1 MPVTTFVAQAFAIL
15 HGSTT
20 LLYLTILAIV
30 DRLKKPY
37 ARADHEALRQAY
49 HDLWNLE
56 TSKHQHSFVEAN
68 GLQLHYL
75 SNNDTQRAPNLVIL
89 LHGFPDSAH
98 VFDNVLA
105 SRRLASTDSK
115 LVALGLPGYGGSDTP
130 KDFGAESMLNAIIEA
145 IIELK
150 KRHLDSESQTSN
162 GQCILLGHD
171 WGGAIAFRIAA
182 ETERLVDRV
191 VVLNSMHLPHA
202 KARLSSQVS
211 KCNNALAQWRQDP
224 LKSLQKGWQELQPVK
239 NQLMKSSYIFMFN
252 LPYPLQLLS
261 TALDFLVN
269 YCHRQIAPTKRR
281 LHVISAASNGPS
293 EAEATSR
300 NPEGQTYGPSVL
312 YRAKADPPGDWLQ
325 RIRIYREGLATRS
338 WKPSEAVLPY
348 IPTEEEASKS
358 QTKAGKLRYPM
369 TIVFGLDDLAFDIR
383 IALDGIEDFFVSQD
397 EGGGRRS
404 HVVRLKGQGHW
415 FFTQPQGAVVL
426 ERVLFALLEKS
437 DVGGLESDLAR
448 EVDQGGVDVETY

>member
-1 MPVTTFVAQAFAIL
+1 MPVTTFIAQAFAIL

-20 LLYLTILAIV
+20 LLYLTILAFIN
-30 DRLKKPY
+30 RLRKPY
-37 ARADHEALRQAY
+37 TRADHGTWRQAY

-56 TSKHQHSFVEAN
+56 NSKHNHSFVAAN

-75 SNNDTQRAPNLVIL
+75 SNNDNNRAQNLVIL

-98 VFDNVLA
+98 VFDNLLA

-130 KDFGAESMLNAIIEA
+130 KDFGAVSMLNAIVEA
-145 IIELK
+145 IVELK
-150 KRHLDSESQTSN
+150 KRHLDSDSQSGN

-211 KCNNALAQWRQDP
+211 MCNNSFSQWRQEP
-224 LKSLQKGWQELQPVK
+224 LNSLQKGWQELQPMK

-281 LHVISAASNGPS
+281 LHVICAASNGPS

-300 NPEGQTYGPSVL
+300 NAEGQTYGPSIL
-312 YRAKADPPGDWLQ
+312 RRAKANPPGDWLQ

-338 WKPSEAVLPY
+338 WKPCEAILPY
-348 IPTEEEASKS
+348 IPAKEETSNS
-358 QTKAGKLRYPM
+358 PRKAGKLRYPT

-383 IALDGIEDFFVSQD
+383 IALDGIEDFFVSKD
-397 EGGGRRS
+397 EIGGRRS

-437 DVGGLESDLAR
+437 EGGSLEIDLAR
-448 EVDQGGVDVETY
+448 EVDQGGMDVRVY

>member
-1 MPVTTFVAQAFAIL
+1 MPVTTLIPQAFAVL

-20 LLYLTILAIV
+20 LLYLTILALIN
-30 DRLKKPY
+30 RLKKPY
-37 ARADHEALRQAY
+37 ARTDHEALRQAY

-68 GLQLHYL
+68 GLQLHCL
-75 SNNDTQRAPNLVIL
+75 SNNDTQRASNLVIL

-98 VFDNVLA
+98 VFDNLLA

-130 KDFGAESMLNAIIEA
+130 MDFGAESMLNAVIEA
-145 IIELK
+145 IVELK
-150 KRHLDSESQTSN
+150 KRHLDSEIQNGN

-191 VVLNSMHLPHA
+191 VVLNSMHLTHA
-202 KARLSSQVS
+202 KARLSIHVS
-211 KCNNALAQWRQDP
+211 KCNNALAQWKQDP

-293 EAEATSR
+293 EVEATSR

-312 YRAKADPPGDWLQ
+312 RRAKTDPPGDWLQ

-338 WKPSEAVLPY
+338 WKPSEAVLPNV
-348 IPTEEEASKS
+348 PTKEESSKS
-358 QTKAGKLRYPM
+358 QRKAGKLRYPT

-397 EGGGRRS
+397 EVGGRRS

-437 DVGGLESDLAR
+437 DGGGLEIDLAR
-448 EVDQGGVDVETY
+448 EVDQGGMDVEVY

>member
-37 ARADHEALRQAY
+37 ARADHEGLRQAY

-68 GLQLHYL
+68 GLQLHCL
-75 SNNDTQRAPNLVIL
+75 SNNATQRAPNLVIL

-98 VFDNVLA
+98 VFDNLLA
-105 SRRLASTDSK
+105 SRRLASSDSK

>member
-1 MPVTTFVAQAFAIL
+1 MPVTTLIAQAFAIL
-15 HGSTT
+15 NGSTT
-20 LLYLTILAIV
+20 LLYLTILAIIN
-30 DRLKKPY
+30 RPKKPY
-37 ARADHEALRQAY
+37 ASFDHEALRQAY

-56 TSKHQHSFVEAN
+56 TSKHHHSFVEAN
-68 GLQLHYL
+68 GLQLHCL

-98 VFDNVLA
+98 VFDNLLA
-105 SRRLASTDSK
+105 SRRLANTDSK

-130 KDFGAESMLNAIIEA
+130 KNFGAESMLNAIIEA
-145 IIELK
+145 VVELK
-150 KRHLDSESQTSN
+150 KRHLDSEIQPGN
-162 GQCILLGHD
+162 GHCILLGHD

-211 KCNNALAQWRQDP
+211 KCNDSLAQWRQDP
-224 LKSLQKGWQELQPVK
+224 LNSLQKGWQELQPVK

-261 TALDFLVN
+261 TALNFLVN

-300 NPEGQTYGPSVL
+300 NPEGQTYGPSIL
-312 YRAKADPPGDWLQ
+312 RRAETDPPGDWLQ

-338 WKPSEAVLPY
+338 WKPCEAILPH
-348 IPTEEEASKS
+348 IPKEGTSKS
-358 QTKAGKLRYPM
+358 QRRAGKLRYPT

-397 EGGGRRS
+397 EVGGRRS

-426 ERVLFALLEKS
+426 ERVLFALLEKG
-437 DVGGLESDLAR
+437 DGGSLESDLAR
-448 EVDQGGVDVETY
+448 EVDQGGVDIETY

>member
-1 MPVTTFVAQAFAIL
+1 MPVTTFIAQAFAVL

-20 LLYLTILAIV
+20 LVYLTILAIV
-30 DRLKKPY
+30 NRLRKPHPG
-37 ARADHEALRQAY
+37 ADHETVRQAY
-49 HDLWNLE
+49 HDLWSLE

-68 GLQLHYL
+68 GLQLHCL
-75 SNNDTQRAPNLVIL
+75 SNNATQRAPNLVIL

-98 VFDNVLA
+98 VFDNLLA
-105 SRRLASTDSK
+105 SRRLANTDSK

-145 IIELK
+145 IVELK
-150 KRHLDSESQTSN
+150 KRHLDSGNQPGH

-182 ETERLVDRV
+182 ETEQLVDRV
-191 VVLNSMHLPHA
+191 VVLNSMHLPHGR
-202 KARLSSQVS
+202 ARLSSQVS
-211 KCNNALAQWRQDP
+211 KCKNALSQWRQDP
-224 LKSLQKGWQELQPVK
+224 LNSLQKGWQELRPVK

-300 NPEGQTYGPSVL
+300 NAEGLAYGPSVL
-312 YRAKADPPGDWLQ
+312 RRAKTDPPGDWLQ

-338 WKPSEAVLPY
+338 WKPCEAVSPY
-348 IPTEEEASKS
+348 VPKEEASKS
-358 QTKAGKLRYPM
+358 ERKAAKLRYPT

-383 IALDGIEDFFVSQD
+383 IALDGIEDYFPARD
-397 EGGGRRS
+397 EVGGRRS

-426 ERVLFALLEKS
+426 ERVLFSLLEKM
-437 DVGGLESDLAR
+437 DGTGLQGDLAKD
-448 EVDQGGVDVETY
+448 VDQGGVDVATH

>member
-1 MPVTTFVAQAFAIL
+1 MAVTTFIAQAFAIL

-20 LLYLTILAIV
+20 LVYLTILALV
-30 DRLKKPY
+30 NRLRKPQP
-37 ARADHEALRQAY
+37 RADHETLRQAY
-49 HDLWNLE
+49 NDLWNLE
-56 TSKHQHSFVEAN
+56 TSKHQHSFVEAD
-68 GLQLHYL
+68 GLQLHCL
-75 SNNDTQRAPNLVIL
+75 SNNATQRAPNLVIL

-98 VFDNVLA
+98 VFDNLLA
-105 SRRLASTDSK
+105 SRRLANTDNK
-115 LVALGLPGYGGSDTP
+115 LVALGLPGHGGSDIP
-130 KDFGAESMLNAIIEA
+130 KNFGAESMLNAIIEA
-145 IIELK
+145 IVELK
-150 KRHLDSESQTSN
+150 KRHLDSGNQPGN

-202 KARLSSQVS
+202 KARLSIQVS
-211 KCNNALAQWRQDP
+211 NCNNALAQWKQDP
-224 LKSLQKGWQELQPVK
+224 LNSLQKGWQEIRPVK

-252 LPYPLQLLS
+252 LPLPLQLLS
-261 TALDFLVN
+261 IALNLLIH

-312 YRAKADPPGDWLQ
+312 RRAKTDPPGDWLQ

-338 WKPSEAVLPY
+338 WKPCEAVLPY
-348 IPTEEEASKS
+348 TPSKEEASKS
-358 QTKAGKLRYPM
+358 ERKAGKLRYPT

-383 IALDGIEDFFVSQD
+383 IALDGIEDYFAPKD
-397 EGGGRRS
+397 EVGGRRS

-415 FFTQPQGAVVL
+415 FFTQPQGGFVL
-426 ERVLFALLEKS
+426 ERVLCSLLEKG
-437 DVGGLESDLAR
+437 DGGGLEGDLAKG
-448 EVDQGGVDVETY
+448 VDQGGVEVTTH

>member
-1 MPVTTFVAQAFAIL
+1 MPVTTLIAQAFAIL

-20 LLYLTILAIV
+20 LLYLTILAIIN
-30 DRLKKPY
+30 RLKKPY
-37 ARADHEALRQAY
+37 ARVDHEALRQAY

-56 TSKHQHSFVEAN
+56 TSKHHHSFVEAN
-68 GLQLHYL
+68 GLQLHCL

-98 VFDNVLA
+98 VFDNLLA
-105 SRRLASTDSK
+105 SRRLANTDSK
-115 LVALGLPGYGGSDTP
+115 LVAVGLPGYGGSDTP
-130 KDFGAESMLNAIIEA
+130 KNFGAESMLNAIIEA
-145 IIELK
+145 VGELK
-150 KRHLDSESQTSN
+150 KRHLDSEIQPGN
-162 GQCILLGHD
+162 EQCILLGHD

-211 KCNNALAQWRQDP
+211 KCNDSLAQWRQDP
-224 LKSLQKGWQELQPVK
+224 LNSLQKGWQELQPVK
-239 NQLMKSSYIFMFN
+239 NQLMKSSYILMFN

-261 TALDFLVN
+261 TGLNFLVN

-312 YRAKADPPGDWLQ
+312 RRAKTIPPGDWLQ

-338 WKPSEAVLPY
+338 WKPCEAILPY
-348 IPTEEEASKS
+348 IPTKEGTSKS
-358 QTKAGKLRYPM
+358 QRRAGKLRYPT

-397 EGGGRRS
+397 EVGGRRS

-415 FFTQPQGAVVL
+415 VFTQPQGAVVL
-426 ERVLFALLEKS
+426 ERVLFALLEKG
-437 DVGGLESDLAR
+437 DGGSLESDLAR
-448 EVDQGGVDVETY
+448 EVDKGGVDIETY